1 LDLKRLKALMRRP
14 VFVDG
19 RNVYDVDKMLGLGF
33 EYYCIG
39 RPDYIQTGGT

>member
-1 LDLKRLKALMRRP
+1 MRRP

-39 RPDYIQTGGT
+39 RPITSRLGGT